1 MRRLQSH
8 KGNNYFANRDT
19 HPGGTADSGKERWK
33 RAAEKAAEKS
43 GRLLFFPA
51 EFLYLSYYHPPIIE
65 RL

>member
-43 GRLLFFPA
+43 GRLLYF
-51 EFLYLSYYHPPIIE
+51 SRRIPIFV
-65 RL
+65 LLPSTHH